1 MERALCLSLPTLWP
15 ALTGAGYLNS
25 LVPTSMVTEFL
36 LAKKHYIHFV
46 LMISPIWSPFYSRT
60 ISRSQTREVA
70 GPGFEPRLWPPEPGC
85 LTTEP
90 HLCTGSVSAAARCI
104 GKASRGCCPSI
115 SNRDVAPFH
124 LREVLVLKL
133 VCACVCVGAGWWVA
147 SGCFQQG
154 SHPAPAHPQVLWGG
168 ASPGG

>member
-25 LVPTSMVTEFL
+25 LVPTLMVMEFL
-36 LAKKHYIHFV
+36 VAKKHYIHFV

-60 ISRSQTREVA
+60 VSRSQTREWQ
-70 GPGFEPRLWPPEPGC
+70 GQDLNLGLWPPEPGC

-90 HLCTGSVSAAARCI
+90 HLRTGSVSAAAKCI

-115 SNRDVAPFH
+115 SKRSVLLPFTSE
-124 LREVLVLKL
+124 RYWFSNSCVR
-133 VCACVCVGAGWWVA
+133 VCMYACMRV
-147 SGCFQQG
+147 
-154 SHPAPAHPQVLWGG
+154 
-168 ASPGG
+168 